1 MEDFFEL
8 ADESAEEP
16 LCFYSEDIDFEL
28 KNKDLIA
35 KWITDSAAAENKT
48 VEGINFIFCSDNYLH
63 KMNLE
68 YLQHDTLTDVI
79 TFPYSK
85 KKDSFISGDIFIS
98 VERTTEN
105 AAIYNASPEHEL
117 NRVMIHGILH
127 LIGYGDK
134 SVARK
139 KIMTEKEDFYLSALK
154 NS

>member
-1 MEDFFEL
+1 MEDFFEM
-8 ADESAEEP
+8 ADESVEEP
-16 LCFYSEDIDFEL
+16 LCFYAEDIDFEL

-48 VEGINFIFCSDNYLH
+48 VEGVNFIFCSDNYLH
-63 KMNLE
+63 KINVE

-105 AAIYNASPEHEL
+105 AAIYNVTPEHEL

-134 SVARK
+134 SAARK